1 MHLQII
7 STYTLLFVLCSFNGV
22 MAQPTTFQV
31 VSKTI
36 EKQLPYRAGVE
47 VNIEGEKA
55 EIIVESW
62 EENEVKVIIE
72 LIAKHPDRSIAER
85 DLEAIKFGID
95 QHGNMI
101 YFRNYISPESGK
113 PQPEAQLKALYTV
126 YMPNDCPLYL
136 KNHFGEATVSNMASM
151 LRLQAEFTNI
161 LLNDLHGTT
170 NVRSRFGDISGTN
183 LSGQVSINARRSDI
197 ILRDISGD
205 FDITSEYGII
215 KLFTDRSSLN
225 LNIDAKRS
233 DVYFFDPQPS
243 IYGYT
248 LTAHYGTITAPSD
261 LKFNYLENN
270 SSITKAVFQPT
281 NELASISIKISFG
294 DIIIRNP

>member
-1 MHLQII
+1 MHLLIR
-7 STYTLLFVLCSFNGV
+7 STFIHLFVLAACFSAT
-22 MAQPTTFQV
+22 AQPTTFQV

-36 EKQLPYRAGVE
+36 EKQLPYQAGVE

-95 QHGNMI
+95 QHGDMI
-101 YFRNYISPESGK
+101 YFRNYISPDNGQ

-136 KNHFGEATVSNMASM
+136 KNHFGEATVSNLTSL
-151 LRLQAEFTNI
+151 LRLQAEFTSI

-170 NVRSRFGDISGTN
+170 SVRTRFGDVTGSN
-183 LSGQVSINARRSDI
+183 LSGDVDINARRSDI
-197 ILRDISGD
+197 TLSDISGN

-248 LTAHYGTITAPSD
+248 LTAHYGTITAPAD